1 MLNIFRNFIPNK
13 DIKLGYKYP
22 NWMNPAI
29 ISSLRNRSKLAKKY
43 YSNPTEENENLL
55 NATSKECSNMIV
67 KAKERY
73 TNKLSKKLDETST
86 MPQAYW
92 SILTWITKKIRVSVN
107 LKCTVKLLLISRK
120 KWNSSIRTLPLS
132 VLKLTTEVYVRHI
145 SIKQISGWRL

>member
-1 MLNIFRNFIPNK
+1 
-13 DIKLGYKYP
+13 
-22 NWMNPAI
+22 MNPAI

-73 TNKLSKKLDETST
+73 TNKLSKKFDETST

-92 SILTWITKKIRVSVN
+92 SILT
-107 LKCTVKLLLISRK
+107 
-120 KWNSSIRTLPLS
+120 
-132 VLKLTTEVYVRHI
+132 
-145 SIKQISGWRL
+145 

>member
-1 MLNIFRNFIPNK
+1 
-13 DIKLGYKYP
+13 
-22 NWMNPAI
+22 MNPAI

-73 TNKLSKKLDETST
+73 TNKLSKKLDDTYT

-92 SILTWITKKIRVSVN
+92 SILT
-107 LKCTVKLLLISRK
+107 
-120 KWNSSIRTLPLS
+120 
-132 VLKLTTEVYVRHI
+132 
-145 SIKQISGWRL
+145 

>member
-1 MLNIFRNFIPNK
+1 
-13 DIKLGYKYP
+13 
-22 NWMNPAI
+22 MNPAI

-86 MPQAYW
+86 MPQVYW
-92 SILTWITKKIRVSVN
+92 SILT
-107 LKCTVKLLLISRK
+107 
-120 KWNSSIRTLPLS
+120 
-132 VLKLTTEVYVRHI
+132 
-145 SIKQISGWRL
+145 

>member
-1 MLNIFRNFIPNK
+1 
-13 DIKLGYKYP
+13 
-22 NWMNPAI
+22 MNPAI

-86 MPQAYW
+86 IPQAYW
-92 SILTWITKKIRVSVN
+92 SILT
-107 LKCTVKLLLISRK
+107 
-120 KWNSSIRTLPLS
+120 
-132 VLKLTTEVYVRHI
+132 
-145 SIKQISGWRL
+145 

>member
-1 MLNIFRNFIPNK
+1 
-13 DIKLGYKYP
+13 
-22 NWMNPAI
+22 MNPAI

-55 NATSKECSNMIV
+55 NATSKECPNMIV

-92 SILTWITKKIRVSVN
+92 SILT
-107 LKCTVKLLLISRK
+107 
-120 KWNSSIRTLPLS
+120 
-132 VLKLTTEVYVRHI
+132 
-145 SIKQISGWRL
+145 